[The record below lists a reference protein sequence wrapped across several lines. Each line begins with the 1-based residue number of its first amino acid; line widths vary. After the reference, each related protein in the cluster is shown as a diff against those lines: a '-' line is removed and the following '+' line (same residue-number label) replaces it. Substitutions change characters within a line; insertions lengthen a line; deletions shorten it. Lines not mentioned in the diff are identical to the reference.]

1 MKRIS
6 MMLVVIAAMMM
17 STAAFA
23 EDGAALYKAKCAA
36 CHGAAGEGKLGPAIK
51 GKTNAADVAS
61 KGGLKGPHAKPIAGL
76 SDDQAKAIGD
86 FVAGLK

>member
-1 MKRIS
+1 MNRFTIV
-6 MMLVVIAAMMM
+6 LAALAMMM

-36 CHGAAGEGKLGPAIK
+36 CHGAAGEGKMGPAIK
-51 GKTNAADVAS
+51 GKANVADVIT
-61 KGGLKGPHAKPIAGL
+61 KGGLKGPHAKPVAGVT
-76 SDDQAKAIGD
+76 DDQAKAIGT